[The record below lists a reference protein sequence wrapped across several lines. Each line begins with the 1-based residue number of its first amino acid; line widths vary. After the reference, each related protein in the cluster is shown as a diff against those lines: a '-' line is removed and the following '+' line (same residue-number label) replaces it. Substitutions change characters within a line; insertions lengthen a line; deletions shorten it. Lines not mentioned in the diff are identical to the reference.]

1 MSATQTSPGA
11 PETRRAPLDDELIAL
26 LQLRAQPGIGDVR
39 GAELLARHG
48 SAQAALDAARRE
60 QREPVGAAGWVARAL
75 ETIDRL
81 DIDVIACWDERYPPL
96 LGHLH
101 DRPLVLFA
109 RGDRA
114 LLEQTTVAI
123 VGTRR
128 ATEHGLDAAHT
139 MSAGIAGFGVT
150 IVSGMALGIDTA
162 AHRAALTVGGPT
174 LAVLGAG
181 IDVPYPRSNADLH
194 EDIAERG
201 LLVSEFLPGT
211 PPDRPNFVRRNRII
225 AALAQAV
232 LVVEAPVKS
241 GALTTVEHA
250 LDLNREVLAVPGP
263 IGRESCEG
271 SNRLL
276 RDGAAVALEPADVL
290 DQIGMGAA
298 GARLRAMR
306 AGSTSRIRG
315 SQQARAAAV
324 KNRDAPADPVQA
336 ALWRALDWQET
347 LHVDVVAVR
356 AGVDARTAAAALLQ
370 LEIDGRVA
378 RSGGMT
384 FRRVG

>member
-39 GAELLARHG
+39 GAELLARHR

-109 RGDRA
+109 RGDRT

-181 IDVPYPRSNADLH
+181 IDVPYPRSNTDLH

>member
-1 MSATQTSPGA
+1 MSATQTSPGVR
-11 PETRRAPLDDELIAL
+11 ETRGAQLDDELIAL

-39 GAELLARHG
+39 GAALLARHG
-48 SAQAALDAARRE
+48 SARAALDVARRE
-60 QREPVGAAGWVARAL
+60 QREPTGAAGWVARAL

-96 LGHLH
+96 LAHLH

-109 RGDRA
+109 RGNRA
-114 LLEQTTVAI
+114 LFERTTVAI

-139 MSAGIAGFGVT
+139 MSAGIARFGVT

-162 AHRAALTVGGPT
+162 AHQAALAVRGPT

-181 IDVPYPRSNADLH
+181 IDVPYPHSNADLH
-194 EDIAERG
+194 EEIAERG

-306 AGSTSRIRG
+306 AGSPPRIRG
-315 SQQARAAAV
+315 GQQARTAAV
-324 KNRDAPADPVQA
+324 QNREAPADAVQA

-347 LHVDVVAVR
+347 LHVDVVAAR
-356 AGVDARTAAAALLQ
+356 AGVDARTAAAVLLQ

>member
-11 PETRRAPLDDELIAL
+11 PETRGALLDDELIAL

-139 MSAGIAGFGVT
+139 MSAGIARFGVT

-162 AHRAALTVGGPT
+162 AHRAALTVRGPT

-315 SQQARAAAV
+315 SQRARAAAV
-324 KNRDAPADPVQA
+324 KNRDAPADAVQA
-336 ALWRALDWQET
+336 ALWRVLDWQET
-347 LHVDVVAVR
+347 LHVDVVAAH

>member
-1 MSATQTSPGA
+1 MSATQTRPGA

-128 ATEHGLDAAHT
+128 ATEHGLDATHT

-378 RSGGMT
+378 RSRGMT

>member
-11 PETRRAPLDDELIAL
+11 PETRGALLDDELIAL

-139 MSAGIAGFGVT
+139 MSAGIARFGVT

-162 AHRAALTVGGPT
+162 AHRAALTVRGPT

-324 KNRDAPADPVQA
+324 KNRDAPADAVQA
-336 ALWRALDWQET
+336 ALWRVLDWQET
-347 LHVDVVAVR
+347 LHVDVVAAR

>member
-1 MSATQTSPGA
+1 VSATQTSPGA
-11 PETRRAPLDDELIAL
+11 PETRGALLDDELIAL

-139 MSAGIAGFGVT
+139 MSAGIARFGVT

-162 AHRAALTVGGPT
+162 AHRAALTVRGPT

-241 GALTTVEHA
+241 GVLTTVEHA

-324 KNRDAPADPVQA
+324 KNRDAPADAVQA
-336 ALWRALDWQET
+336 ALWRVLDWQET
-347 LHVDVVAVR
+347 LHVDVVAAH

>member
-1 MSATQTSPGA
+1 MRRMHSSSTSCCGASSRRIRMNLLRSLTASCSRRRTCSARAKRRRISMRRTHGAGSSSRALPAAAWTSCWKRSGRAFRCRSRRRRVSATQTSPGA
-11 PETRRAPLDDELIAL
+11 PETRGALLDDELIAL

-81 DIDVIACWDERYPPL
+81 DIDVIACWDVRYPPL

-139 MSAGIAGFGVT
+139 MSAGIARFGVT

-162 AHRAALTVGGPT
+162 AHRAALTVRGPT

-276 RDGAAVALEPADVL
+276 RDGAAVALEPADV
-290 DQIGMGAA
+290 
-298 GARLRAMR
+298 
-306 AGSTSRIRG
+306 
-315 SQQARAAAV
+315 
-324 KNRDAPADPVQA
+324 
-336 ALWRALDWQET
+336 
-347 LHVDVVAVR
+347 
-356 AGVDARTAAAALLQ
+356 
-370 LEIDGRVA
+370 
-378 RSGGMT
+378 
-384 FRRVG
+384 

>member
-1 MSATQTSPGA
+1 VSATQTSPGVR
-11 PETRRAPLDDELIAL
+11 ETRGAQLDDELIAL

-39 GAELLARHG
+39 GAALLARHG
-48 SAQAALDAARRE
+48 SARAALDVARRE
-60 QREPVGAAGWVARAL
+60 QREPTGAAGWVARAL

-96 LGHLH
+96 LAHLH

-109 RGDRA
+109 RGNRA
-114 LLEQTTVAI
+114 LFERTTVAI

-139 MSAGIAGFGVT
+139 MSAGIARFGVT

-162 AHRAALTVGGPT
+162 AHQAALAVRGPT

-181 IDVPYPRSNADLH
+181 IDVPYPHSNADLH
-194 EDIAERG
+194 EEIAERG

-306 AGSTSRIRG
+306 AGSPPRIRG
-315 SQQARAAAV
+315 GQQARTAAV
-324 KNRDAPADPVQA
+324 QNREAPADAVQA

-347 LHVDVVAVR
+347 LHVDVVAAR
-356 AGVDARTAAAALLQ
+356 AGVDARTAAAVLLQ